1 MSRAAASPGPGTDTT
16 DRAGHTRLTHTA
28 IRKTVESVT
37 ANAFSVAMG
46 NVSAKLDD
54 DAGKLGV
61 SVSVKLA
68 LPQLLKPRNSA
79 GSVGTGS
86 VFEQAQTARKEI
98 VARGTGIT
106 GLEIGRVDI
115 RLTGGKAEQPK
126 ERRVE

>member
-54 DAGKLGV
+54 DAGKL
-61 SVSVKLA
+61 A

-86 VFEQAQTARKEI
+86 VFEQAQTAREEI